1 MKICGV
7 FYSPLH
13 STSFPFNIM
22 YSPTSSRNQSL
33 HLGQFLKANSSSGK
47 ATVLGS
53 LAKDGWEE
61 AGEILPRWEAIEYR

>member
-1 MKICGV
+1 MNICGV

-13 STSFPFNIM
+13 STSFLSNIM
-22 YSPTSSRNQSL
+22 CRQTSSRNQSL
-33 HLGQFLKANSSSGK
+33 YIIPIRFHLDHWEVNSSSGK

-61 AGEILPRWEAIEYR
+61 AGET